1 MKTVKEVAFNLEVS
15 QVTVYNH
22 IKKLDKELQGNIFK
36 KKGTTYIDDE
46 GIRQLKISMGLIEA
60 PLVRKNISMENII
73 DDISD
78 KVTENIKGDM
88 ANLKEEMQNLKKQN
102 ELLIELVKE
111 NNKKR
116 SIFDFFKS

>member
-36 KKGTTYIDDE
+36 KKGATYIDDE